1 MRPSKS
7 KKTRKELPGK
17 VVQLVETTKILETET
32 SSPKMVT
39 DKLTADKPTK
49 IIRSKA
55 DFPSV
60 PPQSYA
66 QACQLRQNETNL
78 NFATGH
84 TGNIGFQR
92 HVETP
97 SVTVTPPT
105 DSDNPTEKAMES
117 WSQYFWS
124 FVPFS

>member
-1 MRPSKS
+1 M
-7 KKTRKELPGK
+7 RKELPGK
-17 VVQLVETTKILETET
+17 VVQLVAKIETQEDEI
-32 SSPKMVT
+32 SSPSPISPMVV
-39 DKLTADKPTK
+39 DKPQK
-49 IIRSKA
+49 IVRSKA

-97 SVTVTPPT
+97 SVTVTPPKN
-105 DSDNPTEKAMES
+105 SDNPTEKEMES